1 MAENEGDEVDEEW
14 RSHPLREFLRLRLED
29 GSIPIRGKDMGTA
42 EVWNKYCDDY
52 PRLFEGMNCNKKFAQ
67 RLGSLRRQMRD
78 DRLRADQDQVAFNLY
93 RLDFPYRDW
102 NDNGDK
108 MWYDSA
114 AAEWLELDIE
124 EGRYTDA
131 MKPRDLYETRAEYQA
146 FSLKV
151 FRGHIYQYNDTK
163 KYLHTLE
170 TRDAE
175 KKEEKRIAREKK
187 KIAAAKRAAKKAE
200 KAAKAAAAGAAE
212 GY

>member
-52 PRLFEGMNCNKKFAQ
+52 PRLFEDMNCNKKFAQ

-78 DRLRADQDQVAFNLY
+78 DRLRADQDQVAF
-93 RLDFPYRDW
+93 
-102 NDNGDK
+102 
-108 MWYDSA
+108 SA